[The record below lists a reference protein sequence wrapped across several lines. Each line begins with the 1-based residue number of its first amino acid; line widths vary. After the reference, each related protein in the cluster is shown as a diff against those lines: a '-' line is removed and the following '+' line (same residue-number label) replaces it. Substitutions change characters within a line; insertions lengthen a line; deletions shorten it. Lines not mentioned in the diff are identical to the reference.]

1 MAEGDA
7 AAGEQPLQ
15 HEQLRWLR
23 RRRGPAPPAPD
34 ATADTDDTTAPALG
48 PHPRRVEPREG
59 MSAAELRALQ
69 RVIDHQ
75 HGASRRIERDLIG
88 LEAPRYRRYSSSALV
103 GVLGLLVLAMLPDD
117 EKFGANRRSVLFA
130 RGARDAP
137 ARDARDARA
146 RLVDPLAAAAVAS
159 EDEPAESDEGRR
171 ADEGRDEEAR
181 ARGRPPEPPRSRS
194 PS

>member
-1 MAEGDA
+1 MAEADA

-130 RGARDAP
+130 RGARDA
-137 ARDARDARA
+137 RA

-159 EDEPAESDEGRR
+159 EDERAESDEGRR

-194 PS
+194 PRS

>member
-1 MAEGDA
+1 MAEADA

>member
-1 MAEGDA
+1 MAEADA

-130 RGARDAP
+130 RGARDA
-137 ARDARDARA
+137 RDARA

-159 EDEPAESDEGRR
+159 EDTCEDEPAESDEGRR

-194 PS
+194 PRS